1 MKNVTAPSREKLSSC
16 IIAYFDRRIRVFM
29 KIESFLIAA
38 SELKNGTAPRRVK
51 QKSSVIAHFD
61 HRKNVFNVQ
70 LRFLNFIHRKVA

>member
-1 MKNVTAPSREKLSSC
+1 MRSKLG
-16 IIAYFDRRIRVFM
+16 M
-29 KIESFLIAA
+29 FLIAGE
-38 SELKNGTAPRRVK
+38 SNHSGRKPHFDIIYRTKTELKNGTAPRRVK